1 MPKAKTGA
9 MTQISLENTELVL
22 NALET
27 KGEFFTFTKGPSM
40 RPMLR
45 QGKDIVIIT
54 KPTGELK
61 KGDVP
66 LYKRPNYD
74 FLVLHRILKVRDN
87 DYIIRGDNTYSL
99 EYVPKDYVVGVLKGF
114 YRNGKYCDCN
124 QSSAYKLYVVYNRV
138 TYLPRKFWVK
148 TIRPFLSKIK
158 RSIFK

>member
-1 MPKAKTGA
+1 MDKIGG

-27 KGEFFTFTKGPSM
+27 NGEFVTRIKGLSM
-40 RPMLR
+40 MPLLR

-54 KPTGELK
+54 KPTSELK

-66 LYKRPNYD
+66 LYKRRNYD
-74 FLVLHRILKVRDN
+74 FLVLHRILKVRDH

-114 YRNGKYCDCN
+114 FRNGKYCDC
-124 QSSAYKLYVVYNRV
+124 SKSRKYKAYIFYNRI
-138 TYLPRKFWVK
+138 TYLPRKFWK
-148 TIRPFLSKIK
+148 IILPPFLAKIK
-158 RSIFK
+158 HLIFK

>member
-1 MPKAKTGA
+1 MDKTSG
-9 MTQISLENTELVL
+9 MTEISLENTELVL
-22 NALET
+22 SALEE
-27 KGEFFTFTKGPSM
+27 KDEFISLTRGVSM

-54 KPTGELK
+54 KPSCALK

-66 LYKRPNYD
+66 LYKRRNYD

-114 YRNGKYCDCN
+114 HRGGKYYDCDK
-124 QSSAYKLYVVYNRV
+124 SRAYHAYIVYNRI
-138 TYLPRKFWVK
+138 TYIPRKFWVK
-148 TIRPFLSKIK
+148 TLRPILSKIK